1 MTYREALAWGQ
12 EQLRAAEVP
21 DFSLDAGY
29 LLEFTSGRKHVDLVL
44 NGSEQMTDALFEKYH
59 DCVRRRARRIPLQQI
74 TGSQIFMGLDF
85 IVNEHVLCPR
95 QDTETL
101 VEEGLAILASLRS
114 GGAKNSQADE
124 DREIRLLDLCTG
136 SGCILISLLA
146 LARGQEPPIHGLA
159 GSAGCKFAFEEKDPP
174 IRGLA
179 GPAGCKFAS
188 EEKDPPI
195 HGLAADLSPEAL
207 AVARENAKRN
217 GVSAA
222 FVLSD
227 LFAEIEGSFDLITAN
242 PPYIPS
248 GQLED
253 LMPEVRDHEP
263 RMALDGDEDGLAF
276 YRRIA
281 GQAPDYLR
289 EGGWLLMEIAFDQ
302 GQAVRQM
309 LADGPFEEIE
319 IIQDLSGRDRVLK
332 GRMIHV

>member
-12 EQLRAAEVP
+12 EQLRMAEVP
-21 DFSLDAGY
+21 DFALDAGY
-29 LLEFTSGRKHVDLVL
+29 LLEFTSGRKHIDLVL
-44 NGSEQMTDALFEKYH
+44 DGREQMTDALFEKYR
-59 DCVRRRARRIPLQQI
+59 DCVRRRAQRIPLQQI
-74 TGSQIFMGLDF
+74 TGSQAFMGLDF
-85 IVNEHVLCPR
+85 MVNEHVLCPR

-101 VEEGLAILASLRS
+101 VEEGLTILASLQS
-114 GGAKNSQADE
+114 GSAKNGQANA

-146 LARGQEPPIHGLA
+146 LARGQET
-159 GSAGCKFAFEEKDPP
+159 
-174 IRGLA
+174 
-179 GPAGCKFAS
+179 
-188 EEKDPPI
+188 PI

-309 LADGPFEEIE
+309 LSDGPFEEIE

>member
-12 EQLRAAEVP
+12 EQLRMAEVP
-21 DFSLDAGY
+21 DFALDAGY
-29 LLEFTSGRKHVDLVL
+29 LLEFTSGRKHIDLVL
-44 NGSEQMTDALFEKYH
+44 DGREQMTDALFEKYR
-59 DCVRRRARRIPLQQI
+59 DCVRRRAQRIPLQQI
-74 TGSQIFMGLDF
+74 TGSQAFMGLDF
-85 IVNEHVLCPR
+85 MVNEHVLCPR

-101 VEEGLAILASLRS
+101 VEEGLTILASLQS
-114 GGAKNSQADE
+114 GSAKNGQANA

-146 LARGQEPPIHGLA
+146 LARGQET
-159 GSAGCKFAFEEKDPP
+159 
-174 IRGLA
+174 
-179 GPAGCKFAS
+179 
-188 EEKDPPI
+188 PI

-332 GRMIHV
+332 GRMVHV

>member
-1 MTYREALAWGQ
+1 MTYREALTWGK
-12 EQLRAAEVP
+12 EQLQTAQVP
-21 DFSLDAGY
+21 DFALDAGY
-29 LLEFTSGRKHVDLVL
+29 LLEFASGRRHVDLIL
-44 NGSEQMTDALFEKYH
+44 SDGEQMPDALLGKYRS
-59 DCVRRRARRIPLQQI
+59 CIERRAQRIPLQQI
-74 TGSQIFMGLDF
+74 TGSQAFMGLDF
-85 IVNEHVLCPR
+85 MVNEHVLCPR

-101 VEEGLAILASLRS
+101 VEEGLTILASLQS
-114 GGAKNSQADE
+114 GSAKNRQANA

-146 LARGQEPPIHGLA
+146 LARGQET
-159 GSAGCKFAFEEKDPP
+159 
-174 IRGLA
+174 
-179 GPAGCKFAS
+179 
-188 EEKDPPI
+188 PI

>member
-1 MTYREALAWGQ
+1 MTYREALTWGK
-12 EQLRAAEVP
+12 EQLQTAQVP
-21 DFSLDAGY
+21 DFALDAGY
-29 LLEFTSGRKHVDLVL
+29 LLEFASGRRHVDLIL
-44 NGSEQMTDALFEKYH
+44 SDGEQMPDALLGKYRS
-59 DCVRRRARRIPLQQI
+59 CIERRAQRIPLQQI
-74 TGSQIFMGLDF
+74 TGSQAFMGLDF
-85 IVNEHVLCPR
+85 MVNEHVLCPR

-101 VEEGLAILASLRS
+101 VEEGLTILASLQS
-114 GGAKNSQADE
+114 GSAKNGQANA

-146 LARGQEPPIHGLA
+146 LARGQET
-159 GSAGCKFAFEEKDPP
+159 
-174 IRGLA
+174 
-179 GPAGCKFAS
+179 
-188 EEKDPPI
+188 PI

-242 PPYIPS
+242 PPYISS

-332 GRMIHV
+332 GRMVHV

>member
-12 EQLRAAEVP
+12 EQLRMAEVP
-21 DFSLDAGY
+21 DFALDAGY
-29 LLEFTSGRKHVDLVL
+29 LLEFTSGRKHIDLVL
-44 NGSEQMTDALFEKYH
+44 DGREQMTEALFAKYR
-59 DCVRRRARRIPLQQI
+59 DCIRRRAQRIPLQQI
-74 TGSQIFMGLDF
+74 TGSQAFMGLDF
-85 IVNEHVLCPR
+85 MVNEHVLCPR

-101 VEEGLAILASLRS
+101 VEEGLTILASLQS
-114 GGAKNSQADE
+114 GSAKNGQANA

-136 SGCILISLLA
+136 SGCILISLLV
-146 LARGQEPPIHGLA
+146 LARGQET
-159 GSAGCKFAFEEKDPP
+159 
-174 IRGLA
+174 
-179 GPAGCKFAS
+179 
-188 EEKDPPI
+188 PI

-263 RMALDGDEDGLAF
+263 RMALDGDEDGLVF

-309 LADGPFEEIE
+309 LSDGPFEEIE

>member
-1 MTYREALAWGQ
+1 MTYREALTWGK
-12 EQLRAAEVP
+12 EQLQTAQVP
-21 DFSLDAGY
+21 DFALDAGY
-29 LLEFTSGRKHVDLVL
+29 LLEFASGRRHVDLIL
-44 NGSEQMTDALFEKYH
+44 SDGEQMPDALLGKYRS
-59 DCVRRRARRIPLQQI
+59 CIERRAQRIPLQQI
-74 TGSQIFMGLDF
+74 TGSQAFMGLDF
-85 IVNEHVLCPR
+85 MVNEHVLCPR

-101 VEEGLAILASLRS
+101 VEEGLTILASLRS
-114 GGAKNSQADE
+114 GSAKNSQANA

-146 LARGQEPPIHGLA
+146 LARGQET
-159 GSAGCKFAFEEKDPP
+159 
-174 IRGLA
+174 
-179 GPAGCKFAS
+179 
-188 EEKDPPI
+188 PI

-289 EGGWLLMEIAFDQ
+289 EGGWLLIEIAFDQ

>member
-12 EQLRAAEVP
+12 EQLRMAEVP
-21 DFSLDAGY
+21 DFALDAGY
-29 LLEFTSGRKHVDLVL
+29 LLEFTSGRKHIDLVL
-44 NGSEQMTDALFEKYH
+44 DGREQMTDVLFEKYR
-59 DCVRRRARRIPLQQI
+59 DCVRRRAQRIPLQQI
-74 TGSQIFMGLDF
+74 TGSQAFMGLDF
-85 IVNEHVLCPR
+85 MVNEHVLCPR

-101 VEEGLAILASLRS
+101 VEEGLTILASLRS
-114 GGAKNSQADE
+114 GSAKNSQANA

-146 LARGQEPPIHGLA
+146 LARGQET
-159 GSAGCKFAFEEKDPP
+159 
-174 IRGLA
+174 
-179 GPAGCKFAS
+179 
-188 EEKDPPI
+188 PI

-309 LADGPFEEIE
+309 LADGPLEEIE

>member
-12 EQLRAAEVP
+12 EQLRMAEVP
-21 DFSLDAGY
+21 DFALDAGY
-29 LLEFTSGRKHVDLVL
+29 LLEFTSGRKHIDLVL
-44 NGSEQMTDALFEKYH
+44 DGREQMTEALFAKYR
-59 DCVRRRARRIPLQQI
+59 DCIRRRAQRIPLQQI
-74 TGSQIFMGLDF
+74 TGSQAFMGLDF
-85 IVNEHVLCPR
+85 MVNEHVLCPR

-101 VEEGLAILASLRS
+101 VEEGLAILASLQS
-114 GGAKNSQADE
+114 GSAKNRQANA

-146 LARGQEPPIHGLA
+146 LARGQET
-159 GSAGCKFAFEEKDPP
+159 
-174 IRGLA
+174 
-179 GPAGCKFAS
+179 
-188 EEKDPPI
+188 PI

-242 PPYIPS
+242 PPYISS

-309 LADGPFEEIE
+309 LSDGPFEEIE

>member
-1 MTYREALAWGQ
+1 MTYQEALAWGQ
-12 EQLRAAEVP
+12 EQLRMAEVP
-21 DFSLDAGY
+21 DFALDAGY
-29 LLEFTSGRKHVDLVL
+29 LLEFTSGRKHIDLVL
-44 NGSEQMTDALFEKYH
+44 DGREQMTDVLFEKYR
-59 DCVRRRARRIPLQQI
+59 DCVRRRAQRIPLQQI
-74 TGSQIFMGLDF
+74 TGSQAFMGLDF
-85 IVNEHVLCPR
+85 MVNEHVLCPR

-101 VEEGLAILASLRS
+101 VEEGLAILASLQS
-114 GGAKNSQADE
+114 GSAKNRQANA

-146 LARGQEPPIHGLA
+146 LARGQET
-159 GSAGCKFAFEEKDPP
+159 
-174 IRGLA
+174 
-179 GPAGCKFAS
+179 
-188 EEKDPPI
+188 PI

-309 LADGPFEEIE
+309 LADGPLEEIE

>member
-12 EQLRAAEVP
+12 EQLRMAEVP
-21 DFSLDAGY
+21 DFALDAGY
-29 LLEFTSGRKHVDLVL
+29 LLEFTSGRKHIDLVL
-44 NGSEQMTDALFEKYH
+44 DGREQMTDALFEKYR

-74 TGSQIFMGLDF
+74 TGSQAFMGLDF
-85 IVNEHVLCPR
+85 MVNEHVLCPR

-101 VEEGLAILASLRS
+101 VEEGLTILASLQS
-114 GGAKNSQADE
+114 GSAKNGQANA

-146 LARGQEPPIHGLA
+146 LARGQET
-159 GSAGCKFAFEEKDPP
+159 
-174 IRGLA
+174 
-179 GPAGCKFAS
+179 
-188 EEKDPPI
+188 PI

>member
-12 EQLRAAEVP
+12 EQLRMAEVP
-21 DFSLDAGY
+21 DFALDAGY
-29 LLEFTSGRKHVDLVL
+29 LLEFTSGRKHIDLVL
-44 NGSEQMTDALFEKYH
+44 DGREQMTDALFEKYR
-59 DCVRRRARRIPLQQI
+59 DCVRRRAQRIPLQQI
-74 TGSQIFMGLDF
+74 TGSQAFMGLDF
-85 IVNEHVLCPR
+85 MVNEHVLCPR

-101 VEEGLAILASLRS
+101 VEEGLTILASLQS
-114 GGAKNSQADE
+114 GSAKNSQANA

-146 LARGQEPPIHGLA
+146 LARGQET
-159 GSAGCKFAFEEKDPP
+159 
-174 IRGLA
+174 
-179 GPAGCKFAS
+179 
-188 EEKDPPI
+188 PI

-263 RMALDGDEDGLAF
+263 RMALDGDEDGLVF

-309 LADGPFEEIE
+309 LSDGPFEEIE

>member
-12 EQLRAAEVP
+12 EQLRMAEVP
-21 DFSLDAGY
+21 DFALDAGY
-29 LLEFTSGRKHVDLVL
+29 LLEFTSGRKHIDLVL
-44 NGSEQMTDALFEKYH
+44 DGREQMTEALFAKYR
-59 DCVRRRARRIPLQQI
+59 DCVRRRAQRIPLQQI
-74 TGSQIFMGLDF
+74 TGSQAFMGLDF
-85 IVNEHVLCPR
+85 MVNEHVLCPR

-101 VEEGLAILASLRS
+101 VEEGLTILASLQS
-114 GGAKNSQADE
+114 GSAKNRQANA

-146 LARGQEPPIHGLA
+146 LARGQET
-159 GSAGCKFAFEEKDPP
+159 
-174 IRGLA
+174 
-179 GPAGCKFAS
+179 
-188 EEKDPPI
+188 PI

>member
-12 EQLRAAEVP
+12 EQLRMVKVP
-21 DFSLDAGY
+21 DFALDAGY
-29 LLEFTSGRKHVDLVL
+29 LLEFTSGRKHIDLVL
-44 NGSEQMTDALFEKYH
+44 DGREQMTDVLFEKYR
-59 DCVRRRARRIPLQQI
+59 DCVRRRAQRIPLQQI
-74 TGSQIFMGLDF
+74 TGSQAFMGLDF
-85 IVNEHVLCPR
+85 MVNEHVLCPR

-101 VEEGLAILASLRS
+101 VEEGLTILASLQS
-114 GGAKNSQADE
+114 GSAKNRQANA

-146 LARGQEPPIHGLA
+146 LARGQET
-159 GSAGCKFAFEEKDPP
+159 
-174 IRGLA
+174 
-179 GPAGCKFAS
+179 
-188 EEKDPPI
+188 PI

-281 GQAPDYLR
+281 DQAPDYLR

-309 LADGPFEEIE
+309 LSDGPFEEIE

>member
-101 VEEGLAILASLRS
+101 VEEGLTILASLRS

-146 LARGQEPPIHGLA
+146 LARGQET
-159 GSAGCKFAFEEKDPP
+159 
-174 IRGLA
+174 
-179 GPAGCKFAS
+179 
-188 EEKDPPI
+188 PI

>member
-12 EQLRAAEVP
+12 EQLRMAEVP
-21 DFSLDAGY
+21 DFALDAGY
-29 LLEFTSGRKHVDLVL
+29 LLEFTSGRKHIDLVL
-44 NGSEQMTDALFEKYH
+44 DGREQMTDALFEKYR

-74 TGSQIFMGLDF
+74 TGSQAFMGLDF
-85 IVNEHVLCPR
+85 MVNEHVLCPR

-101 VEEGLAILASLRS
+101 VEEGLTILASLRS
-114 GGAKNSQADE
+114 GSAKNSQANA

-146 LARGQEPPIHGLA
+146 LARGQET
-159 GSAGCKFAFEEKDPP
+159 
-174 IRGLA
+174 
-179 GPAGCKFAS
+179 
-188 EEKDPPI
+188 PI

-309 LADGPFEEIE
+309 LSDGPFEEIE

>member
-1 MTYREALAWGQ
+1 MTYREALTWGK
-12 EQLRAAEVP
+12 EQLQTAQVP
-21 DFSLDAGY
+21 DFALDAGY
-29 LLEFTSGRKHVDLVL
+29 LLEFASGRRHVDLIL
-44 NGSEQMTDALFEKYH
+44 SDGEQMPDALLGKYRR
-59 DCVRRRARRIPLQQI
+59 CIERRAQRIPLQQI
-74 TGSQIFMGLDF
+74 TGSQAFMGLDF
-85 IVNEHVLCPR
+85 MVNEHVLCPR

-101 VEEGLAILASLRS
+101 VEEGLTILASLQS
-114 GGAKNSQADE
+114 GSAKNGQANA

-159 GSAGCKFAFEEKDPP
+159 GSAGCKFAF
-174 IRGLA
+174 
-179 GPAGCKFAS
+179 

-302 GQAVRQM
+302 GQAVWQM
-309 LADGPFEEIE
+309 LSDGPFEEIE

>member
-1 MTYREALAWGQ
+1 MTYLEALAWGQ
-12 EQLRAAEVP
+12 EQLRMAEVP
-21 DFSLDAGY
+21 DFALDAGY
-29 LLEFTSGRKHVDLVL
+29 LLEFTSGRKHIDLVL
-44 NGSEQMTDALFEKYH
+44 DGREQMTDVLFEKYR
-59 DCVRRRARRIPLQQI
+59 DCVRRRAQRIPLQQI
-74 TGSQIFMGLDF
+74 TGSQAFMGLDF
-85 IVNEHVLCPR
+85 MVNEHVLCPR

-101 VEEGLAILASLRS
+101 VEEGLAILASLQS
-114 GGAKNSQADE
+114 GSAKNRQANA

-146 LARGQEPPIHGLA
+146 LARGQET
-159 GSAGCKFAFEEKDPP
+159 
-174 IRGLA
+174 
-179 GPAGCKFAS
+179 
-188 EEKDPPI
+188 PI

>member
-12 EQLRAAEVP
+12 EQLRMAEVP
-21 DFSLDAGY
+21 DFALDAGY
-29 LLEFTSGRKHVDLVL
+29 LLEFTSGRKHIDLVL
-44 NGSEQMTDALFEKYH
+44 DGREQMTEALFAKYR
-59 DCVRRRARRIPLQQI
+59 DCVRRRAQRIPLQQI
-74 TGSQIFMGLDF
+74 TGSQAFMGLDF
-85 IVNEHVLCPR
+85 MVNEHVLCPR
-95 QDTETL
+95 QDTEAL
-101 VEEGLAILASLRS
+101 VEEGLAILASLQS
-114 GGAKNSQADE
+114 GSAKNRQANA

-146 LARGQEPPIHGLA
+146 LARGQET
-159 GSAGCKFAFEEKDPP
+159 
-174 IRGLA
+174 
-179 GPAGCKFAS
+179 
-188 EEKDPPI
+188 PI

-309 LADGPFEEIE
+309 LSDGPFEEIE

>member
-12 EQLRAAEVP
+12 EQLRMAEVP
-21 DFSLDAGY
+21 DFALDAGY
-29 LLEFTSGRKHVDLVL
+29 LLEFTSGRKHIDLVL
-44 NGSEQMTDALFEKYH
+44 DGREQMTDALFEKYR
-59 DCVRRRARRIPLQQI
+59 DCVRRRAQRIPLQQI
-74 TGSQIFMGLDF
+74 TGSQAFMGLDF
-85 IVNEHVLCPR
+85 MVNEHVLCPR

-101 VEEGLAILASLRS
+101 VEEGLTILASLQS
-114 GGAKNSQADE
+114 GSAKNGQANA

-146 LARGQEPPIHGLA
+146 LARGQET
-159 GSAGCKFAFEEKDPP
+159 
-174 IRGLA
+174 
-179 GPAGCKFAS
+179 
-188 EEKDPPI
+188 PI

>member
-12 EQLRAAEVP
+12 EQLRMAEVP
-21 DFSLDAGY
+21 DFALDAGY
-29 LLEFTSGRKHVDLVL
+29 LLEFTSGRKHIDLVL
-44 NGSEQMTDALFEKYH
+44 DGREQMTDALFEKYR
-59 DCVRRRARRIPLQQI
+59 DCVRRRAQRIPLQQI
-74 TGSQIFMGLDF
+74 TGSQAFMGLDF
-85 IVNEHVLCPR
+85 MVNEHVLCPR

-101 VEEGLAILASLRS
+101 VEEGLTILALLQS
-114 GGAKNSQADE
+114 GSAKNSQANA

-146 LARGQEPPIHGLA
+146 LARGQET
-159 GSAGCKFAFEEKDPP
+159 
-174 IRGLA
+174 
-179 GPAGCKFAS
+179 
-188 EEKDPPI
+188 PI

-242 PPYIPS
+242 PPYISS

-309 LADGPFEEIE
+309 LSDGPFEEIE

>member
-1 MTYREALAWGQ
+1 MTYREALTWGK
-12 EQLRAAEVP
+12 EQLQTAQVP
-21 DFSLDAGY
+21 DFALDAGY
-29 LLEFTSGRKHVDLVL
+29 LLEFASGRRHVDLIL
-44 NGSEQMTDALFEKYH
+44 SDGEQMPDALLGKYRS
-59 DCVRRRARRIPLQQI
+59 CIERRAQRIPLQQI
-74 TGSQIFMGLDF
+74 TGSQAFMGLDF
-85 IVNEHVLCPR
+85 MVNEHVLCPR

-101 VEEGLAILASLRS
+101 VEEGLTILASLQS
-114 GGAKNSQADE
+114 GSAKNGQANA

-146 LARGQEPPIHGLA
+146 LARGQET
-159 GSAGCKFAFEEKDPP
+159 
-174 IRGLA
+174 
-179 GPAGCKFAS
+179 
-188 EEKDPPI
+188 PI

>member
-12 EQLRAAEVP
+12 EQLRTAEVP
-21 DFSLDAGY
+21 DFALDAGY
-29 LLEFTSGRKHVDLVL
+29 LLEFTSGRKHIDLVL
-44 NGSEQMTDALFEKYH
+44 DGREQMPDALFEKYR
-59 DCVRRRARRIPLQQI
+59 DCVRRRAQRIPLQQI
-74 TGSQIFMGLDF
+74 TGSQAFMGLDF
-85 IVNEHVLCPR
+85 MVNEHVLCPR

-101 VEEGLAILASLRS
+101 VEEGLTILALLQS
-114 GGAKNSQADE
+114 GSAKNSQANA

-146 LARGQEPPIHGLA
+146 LARGQET
-159 GSAGCKFAFEEKDPP
+159 
-174 IRGLA
+174 
-179 GPAGCKFAS
+179 
-188 EEKDPPI
+188 PI

-309 LADGPFEEIE
+309 LSDGPFEEIE

>member
-1 MTYREALAWGQ
+1 MTYREALTWGK
-12 EQLRAAEVP
+12 EQLQTAQVP
-21 DFSLDAGY
+21 DFALDAGY
-29 LLEFTSGRKHVDLVL
+29 LLEFASGRRHVDLIL
-44 NGSEQMTDALFEKYH
+44 SDGEQMPDALLGKYRS
-59 DCVRRRARRIPLQQI
+59 CIERRAQRIPLQQI
-74 TGSQIFMGLDF
+74 TGSQAFMGLDF
-85 IVNEHVLCPR
+85 MVNEHVLCPR

-101 VEEGLAILASLRS
+101 VEEGLAILASLQS
-114 GGAKNSQADE
+114 GSAKNRQANA

-146 LARGQEPPIHGLA
+146 LARGQET
-159 GSAGCKFAFEEKDPP
+159 
-174 IRGLA
+174 
-179 GPAGCKFAS
+179 
-188 EEKDPPI
+188 PI

>member
-12 EQLRAAEVP
+12 EQLRTAEVP
-21 DFSLDAGY
+21 DFALDAGY
-29 LLEFTSGRKHVDLVL
+29 LLEFTSGRKHIDLVL
-44 NGSEQMTDALFEKYH
+44 DGREQMPDALFEKYR
-59 DCVRRRARRIPLQQI
+59 DCVRRRAQRIPLQQI
-74 TGSQIFMGLDF
+74 TGSQAFMGLDF
-85 IVNEHVLCPR
+85 MVNEHVLCPR

-101 VEEGLAILASLRS
+101 VEEGLTILALLQS
-114 GGAKNSQADE
+114 GSAKNGQANA

-146 LARGQEPPIHGLA
+146 LARGQET
-159 GSAGCKFAFEEKDPP
+159 
-174 IRGLA
+174 
-179 GPAGCKFAS
+179 
-188 EEKDPPI
+188 PI

-309 LADGPFEEIE
+309 LSDGPFEEIE

>member
-1 MTYREALAWGQ
+1 MTYREALTWGK
-12 EQLRAAEVP
+12 EQLQTAQVP
-21 DFSLDAGY
+21 DFALDAGY
-29 LLEFTSGRKHVDLVL
+29 LLEFASGRRHVDLIL
-44 NGSEQMTDALFEKYH
+44 SDGEQMPDALLGKYRS
-59 DCVRRRARRIPLQQI
+59 CIERRAQRIPLQQI
-74 TGSQIFMGLDF
+74 TGSQAFMGLDF
-85 IVNEHVLCPR
+85 MVNEHVLCPR

-101 VEEGLAILASLRS
+101 VEEGLTILASLQS
-114 GGAKNSQADE
+114 GSAKNGQANA

-146 LARGQEPPIHGLA
+146 LARGQETPIYGLA
-159 GSAGCKFAFEEKDPP
+159 S
-174 IRGLA
+174 
-179 GPAGCKFAS
+179 
-188 EEKDPPI
+188 
-195 HGLAADLSPEAL
+195 DLSPEAL

-289 EGGWLLMEIAFDQ
+289 EGGWLLMEIAFNQ

-309 LADGPFEEIE
+309 LSDGPFEEIE

>member
-1 MTYREALAWGQ
+1 MTYREALTWGK
-12 EQLRAAEVP
+12 EQLQTAQVP
-21 DFSLDAGY
+21 DFALDAGY
-29 LLEFTSGRKHVDLVL
+29 LLEFASGRRHVDLIL
-44 NGSEQMTDALFEKYH
+44 SDGEQMPDALLGKYRS
-59 DCVRRRARRIPLQQI
+59 CIERRAQRIPLQQI
-74 TGSQIFMGLDF
+74 TGSQAFMGLDF
-85 IVNEHVLCPR
+85 MVNEHVLCPR

-101 VEEGLAILASLRS
+101 VEEGLTILASLQS
-114 GGAKNSQADE
+114 GSVKNRQANA

-146 LARGQEPPIHGLA
+146 LARGQET
-159 GSAGCKFAFEEKDPP
+159 
-174 IRGLA
+174 
-179 GPAGCKFAS
+179 
-188 EEKDPPI
+188 PI

>member
-1 MTYREALAWGQ
+1 MTYREALTWGK
-12 EQLRAAEVP
+12 EQLQTAQVP
-21 DFSLDAGY
+21 DFALDAGY
-29 LLEFTSGRKHVDLVL
+29 LLEFASGRRHVDLIL
-44 NGSEQMTDALFEKYH
+44 SDGEQMPDALLGKYRS
-59 DCVRRRARRIPLQQI
+59 CIERRAQRIPLQQI
-74 TGSQIFMGLDF
+74 TGSQAFMGLDF
-85 IVNEHVLCPR
+85 MVNEHVLCPR

-101 VEEGLAILASLRS
+101 VEEGLTILASLQS
-114 GGAKNSQADE
+114 GSVKNRQANA

-136 SGCILISLLA
+136 SGCILISILA
-146 LARGQEPPIHGLA
+146 LARGQET
-159 GSAGCKFAFEEKDPP
+159 
-174 IRGLA
+174 
-179 GPAGCKFAS
+179 
-188 EEKDPPI
+188 PI
-195 HGLAADLSPEAL
+195 HGLAADFSPEAL

>member
-1 MTYREALAWGQ
+1 MTYREALTWGK
-12 EQLRAAEVP
+12 EQLQTAQVP
-21 DFSLDAGY
+21 DFALDAGY
-29 LLEFTSGRKHVDLVL
+29 LLEFASGRRHVDLIL
-44 NGSEQMTDALFEKYH
+44 SDGEQMPDALLGKYRS
-59 DCVRRRARRIPLQQI
+59 CIERRAQRIPLQQI
-74 TGSQIFMGLDF
+74 TGSQAFMGLDF
-85 IVNEHVLCPR
+85 MVNEHVLCPR

-101 VEEGLAILASLRS
+101 VEEGLTILASLQS
-114 GGAKNSQADE
+114 GSAKNRQANA
-124 DREIRLLDLCTG
+124 DREIRLLDLCTR

-146 LARGQEPPIHGLA
+146 LARGQET
-159 GSAGCKFAFEEKDPP
+159 
-174 IRGLA
+174 
-179 GPAGCKFAS
+179 
-188 EEKDPPI
+188 PI

>member
-12 EQLRAAEVP
+12 EQLRMAEVP
-21 DFSLDAGY
+21 DFALDAGY
-29 LLEFTSGRKHVDLVL
+29 LLEFTSGRKHIDLVL
-44 NGSEQMTDALFEKYH
+44 DGREQMTDALFEKYR
-59 DCVRRRARRIPLQQI
+59 DCVRRRAQRIPLQQI
-74 TGSQIFMGLDF
+74 TGSQAFMGLDF
-85 IVNEHVLCPR
+85 MVNEHVLCPR

-101 VEEGLAILASLRS
+101 VEEGLAILASLQS
-114 GGAKNSQADE
+114 GSAKNGQANA

-146 LARGQEPPIHGLA
+146 LARGQET
-159 GSAGCKFAFEEKDPP
+159 
-174 IRGLA
+174 
-179 GPAGCKFAS
+179 
-188 EEKDPPI
+188 PI

>member
-12 EQLRAAEVP
+12 EQLRMAEVP
-21 DFSLDAGY
+21 DFALDAGY
-29 LLEFTSGRKHVDLVL
+29 LLEFTSGRKHIDLVL
-44 NGSEQMTDALFEKYH
+44 DGREQMTDALFEKYR
-59 DCVRRRARRIPLQQI
+59 DCVRRRAQRIPLQQI
-74 TGSQIFMGLDF
+74 TGSQAFMGLDF
-85 IVNEHVLCPR
+85 MVNEHVLCPR

-101 VEEGLAILASLRS
+101 VEEGLTILASLQS
-114 GGAKNSQADE
+114 GSAKNRQANA

-146 LARGQEPPIHGLA
+146 LARGQET
-159 GSAGCKFAFEEKDPP
+159 
-174 IRGLA
+174 
-179 GPAGCKFAS
+179 
-188 EEKDPPI
+188 PI

-309 LADGPFEEIE
+309 LSDGPFEEIE

>member
-1 MTYREALAWGQ
+1 MTYREALTWGK
-12 EQLRAAEVP
+12 EQLQTAQVP
-21 DFSLDAGY
+21 DFALDAGY
-29 LLEFTSGRKHVDLVL
+29 LLEFASGRRHVDLIL
-44 NGSEQMTDALFEKYH
+44 SDGEQMPDALLGKYRS
-59 DCVRRRARRIPLQQI
+59 CIERRAQRIPLQQI
-74 TGSQIFMGLDF
+74 TGSQAFMGLDF
-85 IVNEHVLCPR
+85 MVNEHVLCPR

-101 VEEGLAILASLRS
+101 VEEGLTILASLQS
-114 GGAKNSQADE
+114 GSAKNGQANA

-146 LARGQEPPIHGLA
+146 LARGQET
-159 GSAGCKFAFEEKDPP
+159 
-174 IRGLA
+174 
-179 GPAGCKFAS
+179 
-188 EEKDPPI
+188 PI

-332 GRMIHV
+332 GRMVHV

>member
-1 MTYREALAWGQ
+1 
-12 EQLRAAEVP
+12 
-21 DFSLDAGY
+21 
-29 LLEFTSGRKHVDLVL
+29 
-44 NGSEQMTDALFEKYH
+44 
-59 DCVRRRARRIPLQQI
+59 
-74 TGSQIFMGLDF
+74 MGLDF
-85 IVNEHVLCPR
+85 MVNEHVLCPR

-101 VEEGLAILASLRS
+101 VEEGLTILASLQS
-114 GGAKNSQADE
+114 GSAKNSQANA

-146 LARGQEPPIHGLA
+146 LARGQET
-159 GSAGCKFAFEEKDPP
+159 
-174 IRGLA
+174 
-179 GPAGCKFAS
+179 
-188 EEKDPPI
+188 PI

>member
-12 EQLRAAEVP
+12 EQLRMAEVP
-21 DFSLDAGY
+21 DFALDAGY
-29 LLEFTSGRKHVDLVL
+29 LLEFTSGRKHIDLVL
-44 NGSEQMTDALFEKYH
+44 DGREQMTDALFEKYR
-59 DCVRRRARRIPLQQI
+59 DCVRRRAQRIPLQQI
-74 TGSQIFMGLDF
+74 TGSQAFMGLDF
-85 IVNEHVLCPR
+85 MVNEHVLCPR

-101 VEEGLAILASLRS
+101 VEEGLTILASLQS
-114 GGAKNSQADE
+114 GSAKNSQANA

-146 LARGQEPPIHGLA
+146 LARGQET
-159 GSAGCKFAFEEKDPP
+159 
-174 IRGLA
+174 
-179 GPAGCKFAS
+179 
-188 EEKDPPI
+188 PI

>member
-12 EQLRAAEVP
+12 EQLRMAEVP
-21 DFSLDAGY
+21 DFALDAGY
-29 LLEFTSGRKHVDLVL
+29 LLEFTSGRKHIDLVL
-44 NGSEQMTDALFEKYH
+44 DGREQMTDAMFEKYR

-74 TGSQIFMGLDF
+74 TGSQAFMGLDF
-85 IVNEHVLCPR
+85 MVNEHVLCPR

-101 VEEGLAILASLRS
+101 VEEGLTILASLRS
-114 GGAKNSQADE
+114 GSAKNSQANA

-146 LARGQEPPIHGLA
+146 LARGQETPIHGLA
-159 GSAGCKFAFEEKDPP
+159 S
-174 IRGLA
+174 
-179 GPAGCKFAS
+179 
-188 EEKDPPI
+188 
-195 HGLAADLSPEAL
+195 DLSPEAL

-289 EGGWLLMEIAFDQ
+289 EGGWILMEIAFDQ

>member
-1 MTYREALAWGQ
+1 MTYREALTWGK
-12 EQLRAAEVP
+12 EQLQTAQVP
-21 DFSLDAGY
+21 DFALDAGY
-29 LLEFTSGRKHVDLVL
+29 LLEFASGRRHVDLIL
-44 NGSEQMTDALFEKYH
+44 SDGEQMPDALLGKYRS
-59 DCVRRRARRIPLQQI
+59 CIERRAQRIPLQQI
-74 TGSQIFMGLDF
+74 TGSQAFMGLDF
-85 IVNEHVLCPR
+85 MVNEHVLCPR

-101 VEEGLAILASLRS
+101 VEEGLAILASLQS
-114 GGAKNSQADE
+114 GSAKNGQANA

-146 LARGQEPPIHGLA
+146 LARGQET
-159 GSAGCKFAFEEKDPP
+159 
-174 IRGLA
+174 
-179 GPAGCKFAS
+179 
-188 EEKDPPI
+188 PI

>member
-12 EQLRAAEVP
+12 EQLRMAEVP
-21 DFSLDAGY
+21 DFALDAGY
-29 LLEFTSGRKHVDLVL
+29 LLEFTSGRKHIDLVL
-44 NGSEQMTDALFEKYH
+44 DGREQMTDALFEKYR
-59 DCVRRRARRIPLQQI
+59 DCVRRRAQRIPLQQI
-74 TGSQIFMGLDF
+74 TGSQAFMGLDF
-85 IVNEHVLCPR
+85 MVNEHVLCPR

-101 VEEGLAILASLRS
+101 VEEGLTILASLQS
-114 GGAKNSQADE
+114 GSAKNSQANA

-146 LARGQEPPIHGLA
+146 LARGQET
-159 GSAGCKFAFEEKDPP
+159 
-174 IRGLA
+174 
-179 GPAGCKFAS
+179 
-188 EEKDPPI
+188 PI

-242 PPYIPS
+242 PPYISS

-289 EGGWLLMEIAFDQ
+289 KGGWLLMEIAFDQ

-309 LADGPFEEIE
+309 LSDGPFEEIE

>member
-12 EQLRAAEVP
+12 EQLRTAEVP
-21 DFSLDAGY
+21 DFALDAGY
-29 LLEFTSGRKHVDLVL
+29 LLEFTSGRKHIDLVL
-44 NGSEQMTDALFEKYH
+44 DGREQMPDALFEKYR
-59 DCVRRRARRIPLQQI
+59 DCVRRRAQRIPLQQI
-74 TGSQIFMGLDF
+74 TGSQAFMGLDF
-85 IVNEHVLCPR
+85 MVNEHVLCPR

-101 VEEGLAILASLRS
+101 VEEGLTILALLQS
-114 GGAKNSQADE
+114 GSAKNSQANA
-124 DREIRLLDLCTG
+124 DREICLLDLCTG

-146 LARGQEPPIHGLA
+146 LARGQET
-159 GSAGCKFAFEEKDPP
+159 
-174 IRGLA
+174 
-179 GPAGCKFAS
+179 
-188 EEKDPPI
+188 PI

-227 LFAEIEGSFDLITAN
+227 LFVEIEGSFDLITAN

-309 LADGPFEEIE
+309 LSDGPFEEIE

>member
-1 MTYREALAWGQ
+1 MPMTYREALAWGQ
-12 EQLRAAEVP
+12 EQLRMAEVP
-21 DFSLDAGY
+21 DFALDAGY
-29 LLEFTSGRKHVDLVL
+29 LLEFTSGRKHIDLVL
-44 NGSEQMTDALFEKYH
+44 DGREQMTDALFEKYR
-59 DCVRRRARRIPLQQI
+59 DCVRRRAQRIPLQQI
-74 TGSQIFMGLDF
+74 TGSQAFMGLDF
-85 IVNEHVLCPR
+85 MVNEHVLCPR

-101 VEEGLAILASLRS
+101 VEEGLTILASLQS
-114 GGAKNSQADE
+114 GSAKNGQANA

-146 LARGQEPPIHGLA
+146 LARGQET
-159 GSAGCKFAFEEKDPP
+159 
-174 IRGLA
+174 
-179 GPAGCKFAS
+179 
-188 EEKDPPI
+188 PI